1 VSTKV
6 ALITGSSRGIG
17 RTIALRLARAGFAIV
32 VNYPDESEAAR
43 AAEVVTAAE
52 QAGGRAIAVE
62 ADVRCVDRIRF
73 LFEKARELG
82 PGPDVVVSNAAGD
95 AVVRSLVETTEAEF
109 DDAIALNARSQFFV
123 LQEAARHV
131 PDGGR
136 VIVLSTSSVSTP
148 YPGMASYAGAK
159 RAAEIYALVLAS
171 ELGPRGITVNV
182 VAPGPTDTEQFRL
195 QNSEDRIQYLQGI
208 TPLRRLGR
216 PEDIADVVCFLAS
229 DRARWITRQV
239 IQVSGGIS

>member
-17 RTIALRLARAGFAIV
+17 RTIALRLARAGFAVV
-32 VNYPDESEAAR
+32 VNYRDECEAAH
-43 AAEVVTAAE
+43 AAEVVKAAE
-52 QAGGRAIAVE
+52 QTGGRAVAVE
-62 ADVRCVDRIRF
+62 ADVRHVDRIRF

-95 AVVRSLVETTEAEF
+95 AVVRPLMDTTEAEF
-109 DDAIALNARSQFFV
+109 DSAMTLNARGQFFV
-123 LQEAARHV
+123 LQQAARHV
-131 PDGGR
+131 RNGGR
-136 VIVLSTSSVSTP
+136 VIVLSSSSVSTP

-159 RAAEIYALVLAS
+159 RAAELYALVLAS

-195 QNSEDRIQYLQGI
+195 QNSEQRIQYVRGT
-208 TPLRRLGR
+208 TPLGRLGQ
-216 PEDIADVVCFLAS
+216 PEDVADVVCFLS
-229 DRARWITRQV
+229 SERARWVTRQI